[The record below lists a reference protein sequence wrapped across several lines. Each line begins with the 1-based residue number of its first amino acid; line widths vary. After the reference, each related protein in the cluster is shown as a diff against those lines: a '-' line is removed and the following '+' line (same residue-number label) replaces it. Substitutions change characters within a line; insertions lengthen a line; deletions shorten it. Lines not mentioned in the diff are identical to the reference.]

1 MSKVSAEWDAMC
13 SVLVIDREK
22 FQLNLN
28 PAAGEL
34 DNIKIV
40 LENGYV
46 R

>member
-22 FQLNLN
+22 FQLCVN
-28 PAAGEL
+28 PGADEK
-34 DNIKIV
+34 DNIGKV